1 MMIRKRELEILLERV
16 VAHPKPKVWLEQYTI
31 PSRTAAEILFIA
43 SHVHSDIHDRSV
55 ADLGCGTGRLAI
67 GAGIIGAREVA
78 AVDIDP
84 VAIQT
89 AKKNAATLKAQDAI
103 HWINSDIEAVRGPF
117 DTVLMNP
124 PFGTRTKHADTRFL
138 TKALSTANSVYSL
151 HKRST
156 RHYLLKFVE
165 DDLGR
170 IEALYEMTIQ
180 IPRTYSFHIK
190 KSYNV
195 NVDLYI
201 IRSRRLRR

>member
-1 MMIRKRELEILLERV
+1 MIRKKELEILLERV
-16 VAHPKPKVWLEQYTI
+16 ATHPKPKAWLEQYTI
-31 PSRTAAEILFIA
+31 PSRIASEMLFIA
-43 SHVHSDIHDRSV
+43 SSVHTDIKDRSV
-55 ADLGCGTGRLAI
+55 VDLGCGTGRLAI
-67 GAGIIGAREVA
+67 GASILGAREVM

-84 VAIQT
+84 AAIKS
-89 AKKNAATLKAQDAI
+89 AKKSSATLGAQNTI
-103 HWINSDIEAVRGPF
+103 HWINSDIDAVGGHF

-138 TKALSTANSVYSL
+138 LKALSTANTIYSL

-165 DDLGR
+165 ENLGR
-170 IEALYEMTIQ
+170 IEALYEMQLQ

-195 NVDLYI
+195 EVDLYI
-201 IRSRRLRR
+201 IRPRT

>member
-1 MMIRKRELEILLERV
+1 MIRKKELEILLERV
-16 VAHPKPKVWLEQYTI
+16 ATHPKPKAWLEQYTI
-31 PSRTAAEILFIA
+31 PSRIASEMLFIA
-43 SHVHSDIHDRSV
+43 SSVHTDIKDRSV
-55 ADLGCGTGRLAI
+55 VDLGCGTGRLAI
-67 GAGIIGAREVA
+67 GASILGAREVI

-84 VAIQT
+84 AAIKS
-89 AKKNAATLKAQDAI
+89 AKKSSATLGAQNTI
-103 HWINSDIEAVRGPF
+103 HWINSDIDAVGGHF

-138 TKALSTANSVYSL
+138 LKALSTANTIYSL

-165 DDLGR
+165 ENLGR
-170 IEALYEMTIQ
+170 IEALYEMQLQ

-195 NVDLYI
+195 EVDLYI
-201 IRSRRLRR
+201 IRPRT